1 MGLRTIITEG
11 DDRLR
16 KKCRE
21 VTEFNDRLHTLLD
34 DLYQT
39 MTETSN
45 GVGIAAPQVGVLR
58 RAVVVD
64 IGESRLEFVNPVI
77 TARSGEQNGVEGCLS
92 IPGEYGMVTR
102 PQQITVHAQRRDG
115 SEFDLTAEDYL
126 AVAICHEL
134 DHLDGVLFTDRAD
147 RMLSPEEL
155 EDDED

>member
-64 IGESRLEFVNPVI
+64 IGEGRLEFVNPVI
-77 TARSGEQNGVEGCLS
+77 MARSGEQNGVEGCLS

-102 PQQITVHAQRRDG
+102 PQQITVHAQHRDG